1 MKRLVLAAAMAALIA
16 PAGLAAQNAA
26 QDDGA
31 VIVTGSRAGQS
42 SYDKYYDGTQSAIGL
57 TRTADNFVKP
67 IYINSDSRDPAT
79 RGSEVTAML
88 EATIR
93 LAARE
98 GIALVAGDFKLVPL
112 TDETLKD
119 LSYGTGTRPDTT
131 RVKIYARLPVGG
143 KFARVDEVDQAIAAF
158 VKTVPV
164 TGRSYIETGGTDL
177 AINNPQSYRGAVVK
191 AIADEAKRYAAMFG
205 SDYGIEIR
213 GLDSEL
219 FFKQASGTEV
229 FLFIE
234 HNFVIRPK

>member
-1 MKRLVLAAAMAALIA
+1 MMNRLVLAAAIATSIA
-16 PAGLAAQNAA
+16 PASLAA

-42 SYDKYYDGTQSAIGL
+42 SYDKYYDGSQSAIGL
-57 TRTADNFVKP
+57 TRTADNFLKP

-79 RGSEVTAML
+79 RRSEVTAML
-88 EATIR
+88 EETIR
-93 LAARE
+93 LAAKD

-143 KFARVDEVDQAIAAF
+143 KFARVDEVDEAIAAF
-158 VKTVPV
+158 VKTVPLS
-164 TGRSYIETGGTDL
+164 GRSYIETGGTDL

-234 HNFVIRPK
+234 HNFVISPK